1 MDKAQLV
8 EYNLDIVLG
17 CPECDY
23 LFSLSN
29 YSIPTEGS
37 TYHVCE
43 NCKIPLEVKPI
54 SIKIKFQKPAKLK
67 KAKEKVV
74 VNLLEDGKEDAKNII
89 KTYGF
94 SAKEIDNVLKT
105 LETDG
110 MAIETIVKEVIA
122 RIDKKHEPATT

>member
-1 MDKAQLV
+1 M
-8 EYNLDIVLG
+8 
-17 CPECDY
+17 
-23 LFSLSN
+23 
-29 YSIPTEGS
+29 
-37 TYHVCE
+37 CE
-43 NCKIPLEVKPI
+43 NCQIPLEVKPI